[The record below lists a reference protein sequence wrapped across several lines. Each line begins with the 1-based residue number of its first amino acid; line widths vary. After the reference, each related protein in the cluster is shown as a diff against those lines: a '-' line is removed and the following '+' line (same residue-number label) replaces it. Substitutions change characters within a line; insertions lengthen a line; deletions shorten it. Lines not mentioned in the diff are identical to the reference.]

1 MTAISRT
8 NSPATA
14 RPVAPSRSSG
24 DNSIL
29 FKLNTAGAS
38 TATAGQDGLRSGGAS
53 ASAKLAQTD
62 LSRLKKYSA
71 DFEAV
76 GKKYGFPPAL
86 LAAIA
91 SRESR
96 GGAALDSRGFGDH
109 GHGFGLMQVDDRTA
123 APKGGPYSREHI
135 DHGASILKGK
145 LDEVKRAH
153 PGWSPEMQL
162 KGAVAAYNV
171 GAGNVRT
178 QAGMDKG
185 TTGNDY
191 SNDVWERAKA
201 LAPSFGGTS
210 GTPSAGGATTGS
222 GKPQGSGDSFGTPST
237 TKPGVLGGP
246 SLAQSELISRG
257 DKGAKVEELQR
268 MLKANGANIAVDGD
282 FGPKTEAA
290 LKAFQTK
297 NGLAADGVYGPL
309 TESKAR
315 GAAGGSS
322 GGISGTSRPTSTG
335 GTQGTGNTAGG
346 KLNPNNPLMQKL
358 ANSHLNNGPTGMC
371 VATTLDNMERL
382 GVRNF
387 PGGTAADP
395 NNPRGAMVRL
405 MREGGYTSLPLPGS
419 KERTI
424 TSPAFGTVKAQ
435 VISADAYE
443 KMAKAGQIPSGAVI
457 FQTRHGWDYSGGS
470 SGNDMGIV
478 RNGGRQ
484 THNYATMSPIIYSD
498 AKEVVLLV
506 PKEAMQNN

>member
-8 NSPATA
+8 NNPATA

-24 DNSIL
+24 ANSIL
-29 FKLNTAGAS
+29 FKLTTAGAS
-38 TATAGQDGLRSGGAS
+38 NATASQDGIRSGGAS
-53 ASAKLAQTD
+53 ASAKLAQND

-109 GHGFGLMQVDDRTA
+109 GHGFGLMQVDDGTA

-153 PGWSPEMQL
+153 PDWSPEMQL
-162 KGAVAAYNV
+162 KGAVAAYNA
-171 GAGNVRT
+171 GASNVRT
-178 QAGMDKG
+178 QAGMDRG

-210 GTPSAGGATTGS
+210 GASSTGGTTTGS
-222 GKPQGSGDSFGTPST
+222 GRPQGSGDSFGTPST
-237 TKPGVLGGP
+237 SKPGVLGGP
-246 SLAQSELISRG
+246 TLAQSELISRG
-257 DKGAKVEELQR
+257 DKGDKVEALQK
-268 MLKANGANIAVDGD
+268 MLKANGANIEVDGD

-297 NGLAADGVYGPL
+297 NGLAADGIYGPL

-315 GAAGGSS
+315 GASGASS
-322 GGISGTSRPTSTG
+322 GGTSTTSQPAT
-335 GTQGTGNTAGG
+335 TQGTGSAGG
-346 KLNPNNPLMQKL
+346 KVNPNNPLMQKL
-358 ANSHLNNGPTGMC
+358 ANSHLDNGPTGMC
-371 VATTLDNMERL
+371 VATTLNNMERL

-443 KMAKAGQIPSGAVI
+443 KMAKAGQIPSGAII

-484 THNYATMSPIIYSD
+484 THNYATMGPIIYGD